1 MRGAFMA
8 GECVVGGVHG
18 RASVPKVCMTGGID
32 GRGVCGGGH
41 VWYGVCGR
49 GTYVAGET
57 ASAAAVRILLECILA
72 SHKTSSALQAFMAH
86 K

>member
-1 MRGAFMA
+1 MGISIYTHNSSCGKVLFSQACVIPSVHWGRGACGGGAFMA

-41 VWYGVCGR
+41 VW
-49 GTYVAGET
+49 
-57 ASAAAVRILLECILA
+57 
-72 SHKTSSALQAFMAH
+72 
-86 K
+86 